1 MSIDHVA
8 RARDAWR
15 HLVQLAKTDGIM
27 YYVDIASAIGLHHRS
42 AAWFLG
48 VIQRHCKEHQ
58 LPPLQALVVNMKTQ
72 LPGYGY
78 SGSTIDAKSHQR
90 VLKQVRNHQWPDEA
104 PF

>member
-8 RARDAWR
+8 RARDAWK
-15 HLVQLAKTDGIM
+15 HLVPLAKTDGIM
-27 YYVDIASAIGLHHRS
+27 HYSDIAQAIGLHHRS

-48 VIQRHCKEHQ
+48 VIQQHCKKYK
-58 LPPLQALVVNMKTQ
+58 LPPLQALVVNKQTG

-78 SGSTIDAKSHQR
+78 NGSAIDAKTHER
-90 VLKQVRNHQWPDEA
+90 VLKQVRSYQWPDEA